1 MLQWHY
7 NVHLYYFC
15 TFLSNYDGS
24 IQHGEGKKK
33 KEKREQQQKKHT
45 DDDTDSNWY
54 ADKNMQCHT
63 DIGNIKIYINEKK
76 KKM

>member
-24 IQHGEGKKK
+24 IQHGEGKKRKK
-33 KEKREQQQKKHT
+33 KE
-45 DDDTDSNWY
+45 N
-54 ADKNMQCHT
+54 N
-63 DIGNIKIYINEKK
+63 NKK
-76 KKM
+76 KSTLMMTLTATDMQIKTCSVIQI

>member
-1 MLQWHY
+1 MALQCSFILLLHIPFKLWWL
-7 NVHLYYFC
+7 NS
-15 TFLSNYDGS
+15 TWRR
-24 IQHGEGKKK
+24 EKK
-33 KEKREQQQKKHT
+33 KEKREQQQQKKHT

-63 DIGNIKIYINEKK
+63 DIGNIKIDINEKK